1 MRDLEL
7 LDALLYDTIV
17 EQEGAAFAASYR
29 KMIDSPTLL
38 DGASRQDA
46 ARLIRAL
53 TLRFR
58 LASLA
63 EERGRAI
70 EIAQVAKAA
79 ASGGA
84 SAVQSDSFAEAV
96 RTAAAAGA
104 TAEEIR
110 SSVAGLRFHPVLTAH
125 PTEARRRTLITLLGR
140 MRVLLDRRSAAIDP
154 AEAALC
160 VRRLREEVTNLWR
173 MGSIRTRSVT
183 PLDEVRSAMVHFDET
198 IFRLAPRLLRGVDEA
213 LRQLDPAE
221 GESGSRPPHQMP
233 TIRWGSWIGG
243 DRDGNPN
250 VTAVTTREAARI
262 QADHTLRALGAV
274 AQRLTLS
281 IAATVP
287 EDTIPASL
295 AAALQRDARDLG
307 DAERILRDRFP
318 NEAYRR
324 RLGAIAERLWRTRQL
339 RIHGEKKGSEGA
351 YADPS
356 DLVRE
361 LKELGEALSGDRLQ
375 RSAYGELL
383 EFQWQ
388 VETFGFH
395 FAALEV
401 RQARAVHAAA
411 LEVLNGISSTSSG
424 EALTAALAVE
434 LVPGVSVA
442 EVLATIRVTAE
453 VQQVHGE
460 AALTNYVISGF
471 EGAEDLRTLLALFT
485 WACDE
490 RIPSSAT
497 ADAAPGAPLVS
508 LVPLMESSAAL
519 DSAGEILNQVLAD
532 QRLREQIRSRADH
545 LEVMLGYSDTN
556 KESGYLASGWSL
568 HQAEDALVRAAAVHK
583 MRITLFHGRGGA
595 IGRGGGPTHRAILG
609 QHPGGL
615 LAGFKITEQGEV
627 IASRYADPTIAY
639 RDGDQILAALFTATQ
654 PSAAKRLEV
663 EEQKYRELVGT
674 LASEARGAY
683 LRLVREEEGFEE
695 FFRAATPIAEL
706 GGMNLGSRPAARG
719 ARGGTPVGG
728 AQRASIDSLR
738 AIPWVF
744 AWSQSRINLPGW
756 YGLGLLEAALADPK
770 RRQALQEAYQ
780 RWPYFSS
787 LIDNAAMILA
797 KSSPAVAE
805 EFAALALVAG
815 GAPVQRVW
823 ELIVAERAAAERGLL
838 GVTGAARLL
847 GAEPDLQRS
856 LEQRAPDLD
865 ALSRIQVRLL
875 AQLRAATGESERDE
889 LAYLVRLTVSGVAA
903 GLRNTG

>member
-1 MRDLEL
+1 VRDLEL
-7 LDALLYDTIV
+7 LDALLYDTIA
-17 EQEGAAFAASYR
+17 EQEGADFAASYR
-29 KMIDSPTLL
+29 KITDSPKLL
-38 DGASRQDA
+38 DEASREDA

-70 EIAQVAKAA
+70 EIAQAAQTA
-79 ASGGA
+79 ASGGE
-84 SAVQSDSFAEAV
+84 SAAQVDSFGTAV
-96 RTAAAAGA
+96 RAAAAAGA
-104 TAEEIR
+104 TPEEIR
-110 SSVAGLRFHPVLTAH
+110 ASVAQIRFNPVLTAH

-140 MRVLLDRRSAAIDP
+140 MRVLLDRRSAAVDP

-183 PLDEVRSAMVHFDET
+183 PLDEVRSAMVHFDGT

-213 LRQLDPAE
+213 LRQLDPTE

-250 VTAVTTREAARI
+250 VTAETTRQAVRI
-262 QADHTLRALGAV
+262 QVDHTLRALEAV

-281 IAATVP
+281 IAATVS
-287 EDTIPASL
+287 E
-295 AAALQRDARDLG
+295 AALPAALAQTLKRDANELG
-307 DAERILRDRFP
+307 EAERILRERFP

-324 RLGAIAERLWRTRQL
+324 RLGAIAERLSRTRQL
-339 RIHGEKKGSEGA
+339 RILGHRAGSEGA
-351 YADPS
+351 YSDPS
-356 DLVRE
+356 E
-361 LKELGEALSGDRLQ
+361 LLGELTELGEALAADRLQ

-388 VETFGFH
+388 VATFGFH
-395 FAALEV
+395 FASLEV
-401 RQARAVHAAA
+401 RQARAVH
-411 LEVLNGISSTSSG
+411 V
-424 EALTAALAVE
+424 AALATLNRLDGRSDEKAISIALATE
-434 LVPGVSVA
+434 LVPGVDVA
-442 EVLATIRVTAE
+442 EVIATIRVAAE
-453 VQQVHGE
+453 VQQVHGLN
-460 AALTNYVISGF
+460 ALTNYVISGF
-471 EGAEDLRTLLALFT
+471 EGAEDLRTLLGLFE
-485 WACDE
+485 WARDE

-497 ADAAPGAPLVS
+497 AGAVAGAPHVN
-508 LVPLMESSAAL
+508 LVPLMESSVAL
-519 DSAGEILNQVLAD
+519 DSAGEILNEILAD
-532 QRLREQIRSRADH
+532 KTLRAQISAHNDY

-568 HQAEDALVRAAAVHK
+568 HLAEGTLIQIAAEHK

-639 RDGDQILAALFTATQ
+639 REGDQILAALLTATQ
-654 PSAAKRLEV
+654 PSAAKRLEG
-663 EEQKYRELVGT
+663 EEQKYQALVSA
-674 LASEARGAY
+674 LAEEARASY
-683 LRLVREEEGFEE
+683 LHLVRGEDGFEE
-695 FFRAATPIAEL
+695 FFRAATPVAEL
-706 GGMNLGSRPAARG
+706 GGMNLGSRPVARG
-719 ARGGTPVGG
+719 ARGVQLG
-728 AQRASIDSLR
+728 AGVQRASIDSLR

-756 YGLGLLEAALADPK
+756 YGLGVLESALADPK
-770 RRQALQEAYQ
+770 RREALREAYQ
-780 RWPYFSS
+780 LWPYFSA

-797 KSSPAVAE
+797 KSSPSVAE
-805 EFAALALVAG
+805 EFAALALASGDAAVR
-815 GAPVQRVW
+815 RVW
-823 ELIVAERAAAERGLL
+823 NLLLAERAAVERGLL
-838 GVTGAARLL
+838 GVTGAATLL
-847 GAEPDLQRS
+847 GAEPALKRS

-875 AQLRAATGESERDE
+875 AQLRSATEESERDA
-889 LAYLVRLTVSGVAA
+889 LSYLVRLTVSGVAA

>member
-29 KMIDSPTLL
+29 KMTDSPTLL

-70 EIAQVAKAA
+70 EIAQAAQAA

-84 SAVQSDSFAEAV
+84 SAVQADSFSEAV
-96 RTAAAAGA
+96 RAAAAAGA

-110 SSVAGLRFHPVLTAH
+110 ASVVGLRFHPVLTAH
-125 PTEARRRTLITLLGR
+125 PTEARRRTLIALLGR
-140 MRVLLDRRSAAIDP
+140 MRVLLDRRSAAVDP

-262 QADHTLRALGAV
+262 QADHTLRALEAV

-281 IAATVP
+281 IAATVA
-287 EDTIPASL
+287 EESLPAAL
-295 AAALQRDARDLG
+295 AAALKRDALELG
-307 DAERILRDRFP
+307 DAERILRERFP

-324 RLGAIAERLWRTRQL
+324 RLGAIAERLSRTRQL
-339 RIHGEKKGSEGA
+339 RIHGEKRGSEGA

-356 DLVRE
+356 EL
-361 LKELGEALSGDRLQ
+361 LKELRELGKALAADRLQ

-411 LEVLNGISSTSSG
+411 LEVLSGITSTSNEEVIAS
-424 EALTAALAVE
+424 ALTVE
-434 LVPGVSVA
+434 VVPGVSVA
-442 EVLATIRVTAE
+442 EVLATIRVAAE
-453 VQQVHGE
+453 VQRVHGE
-460 AALTNYVISGF
+460 AALSSYVISGF
-471 EGAEDLRTLLALFT
+471 EGVADLHTLLALFA
-485 WACDE
+485 WARDE
-490 RIPSSAT
+490 RILPAAT
-497 ADAAPGAPLVS
+497 AGAIAGAPLVN

-519 DSAGEILNQVLAD
+519 DSAGEILNAVLAD
-532 QRLREQIRSRADH
+532 PALRGVIKSRHDH
-545 LEVMLGYSDTN
+545 IEVMLGYSDTN

-568 HQAEDALVRAAAVHK
+568 HLAEDALVRAAAAHK

-639 RDGDQILAALFTATQ
+639 RDGDQILAALLTATQ

-663 EEQKYRELVGT
+663 EEQKHRELVGT

-683 LRLVREEEGFEE
+683 LHLVREEEGFEE

-719 ARGGTPVGG
+719 ARGGHQGSG

-770 RRQALQEAYQ
+770 RRAALQEAYQ

-805 EFAALALVAG
+805 EFAALALAGG

-823 ELIVAERAAAERGLL
+823 EMIVAERAAAERGLL